1 MSAGWAKEIEAIA
14 DCGAAVILG
23 VATFY
28 ASARAGVG
36 PAIAAAVAA
45 AGVSGAYLML
55 RNIMVPESAFA
66 LASFEPVEAVFDDCD
81 ELLLTDSD
89 RIDAEGEELILDDIL
104 AKLRE
109 GSRVV
114 RLFDPAA
121 MPSPGEF
128 SDRIDLQANR
138 NQSFSQPP
146 DASDALHAALSE
158 LRRSLR

>member
-23 VATFY
+23 VAAFY
-28 ASARAGVG
+28 ASARAGIG
-36 PAIAAAVAA
+36 PSSAAAVAA
-45 AGVSGAYLML
+45 AGLSGAYLML
-55 RNIMVPESAFA
+55 RNIMVPEPTFA
-66 LASFEPVEAVFDDCD
+66 LASFAPVDAVFDECD
-81 ELLLTDSD
+81 ELLLADAD
-89 RIDAEGEELILDDIL
+89 RIDTEGEELILDDIL

-128 SDRIDLQANR
+128 SDRVDRHANR
-138 NQSFSQPP
+138 NQSFSEPP
-146 DASDALHAALSE
+146 DASDELHAALSE